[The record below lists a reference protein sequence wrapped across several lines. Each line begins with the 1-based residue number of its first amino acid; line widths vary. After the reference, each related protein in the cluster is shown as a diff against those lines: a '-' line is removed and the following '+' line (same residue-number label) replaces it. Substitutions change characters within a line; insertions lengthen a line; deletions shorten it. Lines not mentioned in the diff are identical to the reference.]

1 MSNIGNIAKDFLGFG
16 RPESSL
22 APVAPT
28 PVASRGGSAI
38 TRSLNAVRG
47 QSRGALA
54 VSEIATFQPK
64 DWNDSIAIAESFRT
78 NTPVIVNLADL
89 TALDQ
94 RRMVDFMLGLRHGLE
109 GNIKR
114 VTKTVFLLTPG
125 AIAVNDEDEPDVT
138 GMESSDDLD
147 IRRPY

>member
-1 MSNIGNIAKDFLGFG
+1 MSNVGRSAFDWLGFG
-16 RPESSL
+16 GKDNSL
-22 APVAPT
+22 APVAP
-28 PVASRGGSAI
+28 VAAAAPRGTSAI

-47 QSRGALA
+47 QGRG
-54 VSEIATFQPK
+54 VSVNEIATFQPES
-64 DWNDSIAIAESFRT
+64 WNDSILIAEAFRIG
-78 NTPVIVNLADL
+78 TPVIVNLADL

-125 AIAVNDEDEPDVT
+125 QIAVNDEDEPDVT
-138 GMESSDDLD
+138 GMEASDDLD

>member
-1 MSNIGNIAKDFLGFG
+1 MSNIGSMAKEFLGLG
-16 RPESSL
+16 RNDAPL
-22 APVAPT
+22 APVAAVP
-28 PVASRGGSAI
+28 AMNRGASAI

-47 QSRGALA
+47 QGRPVAI
-54 VSEIATFQPK
+54 SEIATFQPAV
-64 DWNDSIAIAESFRT
+64 WEDSIAIAETFRT
-78 NTPVIVNLADL
+78 GIPVIVNLADL

-94 RRMVDFMLGLRHGLE
+94 RRLVDFMLGLRHGLE

-125 AIAVNDEDEPDVT
+125 QIAVNDEDEPDVT
-138 GMESSDDLD
+138 GMEASDDLD